1 MFRALK
7 RVAVCTAALLAAAS
21 FAQGGPRPG
30 AGGWG
35 AAGQYQRLYDPK
47 TVETLKGEIEKIE
60 RITPLRGMSAGVHL
74 LLKTDKESVSV
85 HLGPEWYL
93 DNQDLKLEPKD
104 KIEVKGSRVMV
115 AGTPALIAAEVIKA
129 DQVLK
134 LRDESGLPLW
144 AGWRRRM

>member
-1 MFRALK
+1 MFRSLK
-7 RVAVCTAALLAAAS
+7 RLAVVVPALLAAAS